1 MAADVHSVVGV
12 QEQARETSCKVTH
25 KIIWDGAQGLLHF
38 GRQLPVMVLLW
49 RKTTGKAQSE
59 GLFRSLL
66 QTELLVF
73 LDTVTSYSSLV
84 KELNT

>member
-1 MAADVHSVVGV
+1 MLEESFMAADVHSVVGV

-49 RKTTGKAQSE
+49 RKTEQEKLSQRVCSGASCKQSCWC
-59 GLFRSLL
+59 SWT
-66 QTELLVF
+66 Q
-73 LDTVTSYSSLV
+73 
-84 KELNT
+84 

>member
-1 MAADVHSVVGV
+1 MLEESFLAADVHSMVGM

-38 GRQLPVMVLLW
+38 RRQFPVMVLLW
-49 RKTTGKAQSE
+49 RKTQEGKTQSE

-66 QTELLVF
+66 
-73 LDTVTSYSSLV
+73 
-84 KELNT
+84 